1 MELNDFVN
9 IVGLLA
15 MVITWFIVSP
25 LKSAITT
32 LQDLV
37 KELKESLEERRRD
50 LSALGERVAKGEE
63 TIYSTTKRLGQLEK
77 EFHSLCSNCHCR
89 KD

>member
-1 MELNDFVN
+1 MELNDIVN

-32 LQDLV
+32 LQELV
-37 KELKESLEERRRD
+37 KELKESLEARRKD
-50 LSALGERVAKGEE
+50 LTVLGERVAKGEE
-63 TIYSTTKRLGQLEK
+63 TIHTTTKRLVQLEK
-77 EFHSLCSNCHCR
+77 EFHSFCNNCKCKR
-89 KD
+89 I

>member
-1 MELNDFVN
+1 MVN

-32 LQDLV
+32 LQELV
-37 KELKESLEERRRD
+37 KELKESLEARRKD
-50 LSALGERVAKGEE
+50 LTVLGERVAKGEE
-63 TIYSTTKRLGQLEK
+63 TIHTTTKRLVQLEK
-77 EFHSLCSNCHCR
+77 EFHSFCNNCKCK

>member
-1 MELNDFVN
+1 MELNDMVN

-32 LQDLV
+32 LQELV
-37 KELKESLEERRRD
+37 KELKESLEARRKD
-50 LSALGERVAKGEE
+50 LTVLGERVAKGEE
-63 TIYSTTKRLGQLEK
+63 TIHTTTKRLVQLEK
-77 EFHSLCSNCHCR
+77 EFHSFCNNRKCR
-89 KD
+89 KE

>member
-1 MELNDFVN
+1 MDLNGFVN

-25 LKSAITT
+25 LKEAIVS
-32 LQDLV
+32 LQRLV
-37 KELKESLEERRRD
+37 EKLNESLEERRKD
-50 LSALGERVAKGEE
+50 LIQLGERVAKGEGQINE
-63 TIYSTTKRLGQLEK
+63 SANRLIRLEE
-77 EFHSLCSNCHCR
+77 EFHSFCNNCKCR

>member
-32 LQDLV
+32 LQELV

-50 LSALGERVAKGEE
+50 LTILGERVAKGEE
-63 TIYSTTKRLGQLEK
+63 TIHSTSKRIVQLEK
-77 EFHSLCSNCHCR
+77 EFHSFCNNCKCN
-89 KD
+89 KG

>member
-1 MELNDFVN
+1 MELNDIVN

-32 LQDLV
+32 LQELV
-37 KELKESLEERRRD
+37 KELKESLEARRKD
-50 LSALGERVAKGEE
+50 LTVLGERVAKGEE
-63 TIYSTTKRLGQLEK
+63 TIHTTTKRLVQLEK
-77 EFHSLCSNCHCR
+77 EFHSFCNNCKCR
-89 KD
+89 KE

>member
-1 MELNDFVN
+1 MELNDMVN

-32 LQDLV
+32 LQELV
-37 KELKESLEERRRD
+37 KELKESLEARRKD
-50 LSALGERVAKGEE
+50 LTVLGERVAKGEE
-63 TIYSTTKRLGQLEK
+63 TIHTTTKRLVQLEK
-77 EFHSLCSNCHCR
+77 EFHSFCNNCKCKR
-89 KD
+89 I

>member
-1 MELNDFVN
+1 MELNDIVN

-32 LQDLV
+32 LQELV
-37 KELKESLEERRRD
+37 KELKESLEARRKD
-50 LSALGERVAKGEE
+50 LTVLGERVAKGEE
-63 TIYSTTKRLGQLEK
+63 TIHTTTKRLVQLEK
-77 EFHSLCSNCHCR
+77 EFHSFCNNCKCR

>member
-32 LQDLV
+32 LQELV

-50 LSALGERVAKGEE
+50 LTILGERVAKGEE
-63 TIYSTTKRLGQLEK
+63 TIHSTSKRIVQLEK
-77 EFHSLCSNCHCR
+77 EFHAFCNNCKCR